1 MTLRVDHDDVAEII
15 DTSIADTTPFITTA
29 HNLIEVVL
37 DTADQTLLGEDLLAE
52 IEKWLAAHFVS
63 IREPRVRSTTVGAA
77 RDEYMLGAN
86 TGDGLRSTP
95 YGQQACA
102 IDLTGKLA
110 IIGKSQNA
118 SFKAID
124 LGL

>member
-1 MTLRVDHDDVAEII
+1 MANRVEHSDVAEII
-15 DTSIADTTPFITTA
+15 DTSITDTTPFITTA

-37 DTADQTLLGEDLLAE
+37 DTSDQTLLGEDLLTD

-63 IREPRVRSTTVGAA
+63 IRDPRVRSTAAGTA
-77 RDEYMLGAN
+77 RDEYAIGAN
-86 TGDGLRSTP
+86 TGEGLRSTP

-110 IIGKSQNA
+110 VIGKTQNA
-118 SFKAID
+118 SIKAID